1 MTDSQI
7 PASAGSPVDDSS
19 IQAVA
24 YGEGN
29 RDKAFG
35 AGVILSVL
43 FFQQTL
49 GAVSFAIS
57 KYGLAIIEP
66 FAFAFYRFT
75 IAAAILLLITR
86 LRRYDPPIEKKDYW
100 KIFGLGVIIIPFN
113 QLTYLYGQSLTGA
126 GHASLLFA
134 TTPIWIF
141 IMAMI
146 HLKEKLMVR
155 RVSGIIV
162 AVIGVGIIMFGGAVK
177 IGKEYL
183 VGDLIILLAVLAWS
197 YYTILGKPLV
207 KKYGAFRVTAYALSF
222 GTLLYIPFGLYATTR
237 VDYSQVTM
245 GAWLSVLYMAIGI
258 SVAAYVLWYWVLKH
272 IEASRMAVFHNIQPV
287 IASAMGYF
295 WLGEPLGA
303 PFVIGGLIVL
313 AGVIVAEV

>member
-1 MTDSQI
+1 MTGSQV
-7 PASAGSPVDDSS
+7 PLDDSS

-24 YGEGN
+24 YNEVKKEKSFSVGM
-29 RDKAFG
+29 
-35 AGVILSVL
+35 ILSVL
-43 FFQQTL
+43 FFQQFL
-49 GAVSFAIS
+49 GAISFPIS

-66 FAFAFYRFT
+66 FAFAFYRFV
-75 IAAAILLLITR
+75 IAAAILLFITR
-86 LRRYDPPIEKKDYW
+86 LNKHDQPIEKKDYW
-100 KIFGLGVIIIPFN
+100 KIFGLAIIIIPFN

-141 IMAMI
+141 ILAML
-146 HLKEKLMVR
+146 HLKEKLIVR
-155 RVSGIIV
+155 RVIGIVV
-162 AVIGVGIIMFGGAVK
+162 ALIGVGIIMFGGAVK

-183 VGDLIILLAVLAWS
+183 AGDLIILMAVLAWS

-207 KKYGAFRVTAYALSF
+207 KKYGAFRVTAYALSS
-222 GTLLYIPFGLYATTR
+222 GTLLYIPFGLYASAQ
-237 VDYSQVTM
+237 VDYSQVTL

-258 SVAAYVLWYWVLKH
+258 SVIAYVLWYWVLKH

-287 IASAMGYF
+287 IASAMAYF

-303 PFVIGGLIVL
+303 PFVMGGLIVL
-313 AGVIVAEV
+313 AGVIIAEI

>member
-1 MTDSQI
+1 MTKSHV
-7 PASAGSPVDDSS
+7 PLDDSTVT
-19 IQAVA
+19 AVA
-24 YGEGN
+24 YGDGEK
-29 RDKAFG
+29 DKSYS
-35 AGVILSVL
+35 AGMIMSVL
-43 FFQQTL
+43 LFQQFL
-49 GAVSFAIS
+49 GAISFAIS

-66 FAFAFYRFT
+66 FAFAFYRFV
-75 IAAAILLLITR
+75 IAAVILLFITR
-86 LRRYDPPIEKKDYW
+86 FSKHERPVEKKDYW
-100 KIFGLGVIIIPFN
+100 KIFGLGLIIIPFN
-113 QLTYLYGQSLTGA
+113 QVAYLFGQSLTGA

-146 HLKEKLMVR
+146 HLKEKLIVR
-155 RVSGIIV
+155 RVIGIVV

-177 IGKEYL
+177 IGREYL
-183 VGDLIILLAVLAWS
+183 LGDIIILLAVLAWA

-207 KKYGAFRVTAYALSF
+207 KKYGAFRVTAYALSS
-222 GTLLYIPFGLYATTR
+222 GTLVYIPFGLYATTR
-237 VDYSQVTM
+237 IDYSQVTI

-287 IASAMGYF
+287 IASAMAYF

-303 PFVIGGLIVL
+303 PFIIGGLIVL